1 MTPNIATTKELSAR
15 LLQCGVDPETADMCW
30 RTILCPSDNEPWGD
44 PQLLV
49 LPYSAAKDIYAGD
62 YVESAW
68 SLSTLLSLLPKEIYD
83 ESDDSFYFSLAKEF
97 PLSEEYGAAYIPCWD
112 KGDAIV
118 RKRDNDPIEACVQL
132 IEWLTANNYKLNQ
145 L

>member
-1 MTPNIATTKELSAR
+1 MTTNIATTKEQSAR
-15 LLQCGVDPETADMCW
+15 LLQCGVDPETADMSW

-49 LPYSAAKDIYAGD
+49 LPYSAAKDIYASD
-62 YVESAW
+62 YVEPAW
-68 SLSTLLSLLPKEIYD
+68 SLSALLGLLPKEIYD
-83 ESDDSFYFSLAKEF
+83 ESDDSFYFSLAKEL
-97 PLSEEYGAAYIPCWD
+97 PLTNEYCATYLPCWD
-112 KGDAIV
+112 KGDALV
-118 RKRDNDPIEACVQL
+118 RKHDNDPIEACVRL